1 MRAQVLEPTAA
12 TLATASREGAP
23 SARVVL
29 IKGVDARGF
38 AFYTDYR
45 SRKGRD
51 LPRTR
56 AARCAS
62 SGPSSSAR
70 CASKVRAERMSS
82 DESREYYRSRPL
94 GSRIGAW
101 ASFQSSELR
110 RRDELEARV
119 KSLEREL
126 APDPP
131 LPPHWGGFVIAPSS
145 IEFWQG
151 RPNRLHDRLE
161 YLRTRAGL
169 EAAPPVAVG
178 VRVRSSPA
186 ERPRPRCRSPL
197 GHSDRTR
204 FAASSAVMAATRSSA
219 FA

>member
-1 MRAQVLEPTAA
+1 MSLADIRRDYAMAVLDETHVDPDPITQFQRWFDEAMRAQAVEPTAA
-12 TLATASREGAP
+12 TLATASRDGAP

-45 SRKGRD
+45 SLKGRE
-51 LPRTR
+51 LAENPR
-56 AARCAS
+56 
-62 SGPSSSAR
+62 SALCVFWPELER
-70 CASKVRAERMSS
+70 QVRIVGLAERVSA

-101 ASFQSSELR
+101 ASLQSSEIAGR
-110 RRDELEARV
+110 EELEARV

-126 APDPP
+126 GSDPA
-131 LPPHWGGFVIAPSS
+131 LPPHWGGFVLAPSS

-161 YLRTRAGL
+161 YVRAQQSWTLRRL
-169 EAAPPVAVG
+169 
-178 VRVRSSPA
+178 SP
-186 ERPRPRCRSPL
+186 
-197 GHSDRTR
+197 
-204 FAASSAVMAATRSSA
+204 
-219 FA
+219 